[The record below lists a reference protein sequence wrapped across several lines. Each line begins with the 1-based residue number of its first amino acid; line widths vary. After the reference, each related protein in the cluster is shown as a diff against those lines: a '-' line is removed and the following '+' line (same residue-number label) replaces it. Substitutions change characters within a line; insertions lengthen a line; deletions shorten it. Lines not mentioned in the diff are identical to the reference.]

1 MGQDRPLKIAYLCD
15 QPPDDRFT
23 YSGGNQ
29 RICNALRDHVGEVT
43 VLGSGWHAAQPVR
56 ALIEAMP
63 DRITMRAD
71 WRAHL
76 ALARIIAR
84 GVRRELAK
92 DRYDVLFCAYSF
104 QSLMGLNLPY
114 PMLRV
119 FSSDATPT
127 AYKRSEVGQEF
138 GSYLRIAR
146 VLDPLILRAE
156 RRVFR
161 SCDLLF
167 WPSAWLKSEADALY
181 DLAPTASHLVPW
193 GANIDDPGTA
203 APVPIN
209 AGAPLHLL
217 LLGRDWY
224 AKGGP
229 IAHDTMQALRDRGL
243 DARLTVIGCTPPDHH
258 RNAHVTVHAH
268 LDKSRADERR
278 TLLHHLQTA
287 HFMVMPSYESYGF
300 AFCEASAHGLPSLC
314 LRVGG
319 VPVRDGINGHALHPG
334 ATAAEFTACIARYV
348 DDADG
353 YAKLRQSSRQ
363 EYMTRLNWA
372 SWGETVRAR
381 LLAARAS
388 ASGAA
393 QHHTEGPHHDPQI
406 GQE

>member
-15 QPPDDRFT
+15 QPPEDRFT

-29 RICNALRDHVGEVT
+29 RICKALRDHVGEVA

-56 ALIEAMP
+56 TMIEAMP

-84 GVRRELAK
+84 GVRRELAG

-138 GSYLRIAR
+138 GSYLKISR

-181 DLAPTASHLVPW
+181 DLSPEASHLVPW

-203 APVPIN
+203 TPVRID
-209 AGAPLHLL
+209 AGAPLRLL
-217 LLGRDWY
+217 LLGRDWH

-229 IAHDTMQALRDRGL
+229 IAFHTMQALRERGL

-268 LDKSRADERR
+268 LDKGKPDERR
-278 TLLHHLQTA
+278 TLLHHLNTA
-287 HFMVMPSYESYGF
+287 HFMVMASYESYGF

-319 VPVRDGINGHALHPG
+319 VPVRDGINGHALPPE
-334 ATAAEFTACIARYV
+334 ATVADFVACIAGYV
-348 DDADG
+348 DDPDR
-353 YAKLRQSSRQ
+353 YANLRQSSRH
-363 EYMTRLNWA
+363 EYTTRLNWQ
-372 SWGETVRAR
+372 SWGQTVRAR

-388 ASGAA
+388 ATGSA
-393 QHHTEGPHHDPQI
+393 
-406 GQE
+406 